1 MRYSIFPS
9 FHYIQTDKLLNWLT
23 TLNDD
28 LDGGTLPVPLAVWG
42 GHLIVLK
49 GGIWYKRTDSNV
61 TEVLLARE
69 GGSVSLAERAA
80 YVLLIAAQ
88 TKAYGD
94 PAVVR
99 QADSVFA
106 KVTERCYYNLS
117 LRHLP
122 YYYAYYTEVT
132 GTRRPVCAVGFD
144 RNGKAYFK
152 ESDTWVSAD
161 GEVIQQEPELVFT
174 LPATGERQ

>member
-1 MRYSIFPS
+1 
-9 FHYIQTDKLLNWLT
+9 LNWLA

-28 LDGGTLPVPLAVWG
+28 LDGESLPFPVSVWG
-42 GHLIVLK
+42 EHLVVLK
-49 GGIWYKRTDSNV
+49 GGIWYKRLERNI

-69 GGSVSLAERAA
+69 SGSIQPAERAA

-94 PAVVR
+94 PVVVS
-99 QADSVFA
+99 QAESVLA

-117 LRHLP
+117 LRHIP

-132 GTRRPVCAVGFD
+132 GLRRPIEAVGFD
-144 RNGKAYFK
+144 TNGKVYFK
-152 ESDTWVSAD
+152 ESEAWVSAD
-161 GEVIQQEPELVFT
+161 GEVIRREPELVFM
-174 LPATGERQ
+174 LGGGGER